1 MTDVGEP
8 SQERIGWWARL
19 RRWWAGK
26 DGDPPT
32 VREAAPPDANWETNQ
47 LSPETRRVG
56 VACSGGGIR
65 SASFTL
71 GALQAIDESTENHCG
86 LDEVDYVAAVSG
98 GGYTAGGWAVTSD
111 ANRPS
116 AGGPQ
121 PEPRIFAQ
129 GSPEEERLRRNSS
142 LVPNIRT
149 GAAAFGR
156 TTMGLAVNLLLL
168 WGLMIAVAA
177 PVGWITSAQFL
188 HPELRART
196 PLLQIEQQP
205 RTVRSTSFPAENE
218 VPETIRFE
226 EISDLPCSTGLC
238 RAWKVVGLDW
248 TTPEVAKTELDGDS
262 ETVFPPL
269 VCDLN
274 TPTQIVLDAGVL
286 SIAQQPRVIL
296 PTTDE
301 ELAELRAQAAG
312 AQEPGNTEN
321 ACAEI
326 DPDVEVIES
335 GGAVDESP
343 ALSVDRQP
351 ELSIRDT
358 AATEPTKDLLRVDSD
373 PVIAQRSG
381 FSGRPPATHS
391 SAMHAAAVV
400 TVSVALLAGL
410 LRIISRPTTAA
421 ATHRW
426 RVVVRVASAVAAIAV
441 TFIYVVPWIIVSVP
455 PFIQDLPSWLPIL
468 GGEQL
473 SGSSLVNTTAVAFL
487 LTLVETGLRL
497 LRSPAKKAI
506 RRWPIRVARVATV
519 AFLAL
524 VVIAVLADI
533 LQVAAANGPRGHLSD
548 FILQPTFTAE
558 FEFFGYEVRLSVSD
572 IGRWLIVL
580 FLLWVWNR
588 VADAH
593 SWSLYP
599 FYKRWISRAFVSA
612 RSDRVVNTDP
622 KMPTAPTP
630 SEPVNFAQPTRWVGD
645 PPNEDDVGLWARLG
659 SPTGGAQLITCCAV
673 NLHDTN
679 AAPSGRKAGT
689 FVFSSDHIGG
699 PDVGWMKTKDY
710 WAKLPHSRRKDLTV
724 VATMAISGA
733 AFSPGMGKMSMGPLG
748 GLMALVNARLG
759 VWVPHPRAVAELQQQ
774 QQWRGR
780 PGWVWWF
787 REVIQRFNSNARYL
801 YVSDGGHWENLGVIE
816 LLRRG
821 CNQVYVISAAGDG
834 VDGFSTVG
842 EAIALARE
850 ELGIEIEGLDLDDLR
865 APRGEA
871 GPDDHVLVHSDGTT
885 TRFAERSFS
894 VGTLRR
900 VGTRKPYGVI
910 VVVEANLSRG
920 MPWDVQ
926 AHAEKHKEFP
936 NDSTLNQF
944 FDYRQFES
952 YRRLGQLQTSRALAK
967 VPVDVA
973 ETDPATLLENDDWP
987 DEFHGDGSAATGE
1000 PTAGA

>member
-1 MTDVGEP
+1 MTDAGER
-8 SQERIGWWARL
+8 SQERIGWRARL
-19 RRWWAGK
+19 TSWWAGEPRT
-26 DGDPPT
+26 PP
-32 VREAAPPDANWETNQ
+32 VAREAAPPDANWETKQ
-47 LSPETRRVG
+47 LSPKTRRVG

-71 GALQAIDESTENHCG
+71 GALQAIDESTEGHGG

-98 GGYTAGGWAVTSD
+98 GGYTAGGWAITSD

-116 AGGPQ
+116 AGDPQ

-149 GAAAFGR
+149 GAAGFGR

-205 RTVRSTSFPAENE
+205 LTVRSTGFPAENE
-218 VPETIRFE
+218 VPETIGFE

-238 RAWKVVGLDW
+238 PAWEVVGLDW
-248 TTPEVAKTELDGDS
+248 TKPEVEKTELDGGS

-269 VCDLN
+269 VCDVN
-274 TPTQIVLDAGVL
+274 TPAQIVLDAGVL
-286 SIAQQPRVIL
+286 SMAQQPRVIL
-296 PTTDE
+296 PTTDD
-301 ELAELRAQAAG
+301 ELAELK
-312 AQEPGNTEN
+312 GNTEN
-321 ACAEI
+321 ACAMI
-326 DPDVEVIES
+326 DLDAELIES

-381 FSGRPPATHS
+381 FSGRPPVAHTS
-391 SAMHAAAVV
+391 TMHVIAVLAV
-400 TVSVALLAGL
+400 GAALLLAI

-426 RVVVRVASAVAAIAV
+426 RVVVRLASALAAIAV
-441 TFIYVVPWIIVSVP
+441 TFFYVAPWIIVVVP
-455 PFIQDLPSWLPIL
+455 PFIQELPSWLPVL

-473 SGSSLVNTTAVAFL
+473 SGSSLINTTAVAFL

-524 VVIAVLADI
+524 VVLAVLADI
-533 LQVAAANGPRGHLSD
+533 LEVAAANGPLGHLSD
-548 FILQPTFTAE
+548 FILQPTFTAD
-558 FEFFGYEVRLSVSD
+558 FEVFGYEERFSVPD
-572 IGRWLIVL
+572 ILRWAIVL
-580 FLLWVWNR
+580 LLLWVWNR

-593 SWSLYP
+593 SWSLFP
-599 FYKRWISRAFVSA
+599 FYKRWISRAFLST
-612 RSDRVVNTDP
+612 RSGRTREVDP
-622 KMPTAPTP
+622 MMPTAPTP
-630 SEPVNFAQPTRWVGD
+630 SDPVDYAQPTRWVGD
-645 PPNEDDVGLWARLG
+645 PTNQDDRDLWARLG
-659 SPTGGAQLITCCAV
+659 SPIGGAQLITCCAV

-689 FVFSSDHIGG
+689 FVFSSDYIGG

-733 AFSPGMGKMSMGPLG
+733 AVSPDMGKMSMGSLG

-759 VWVPHPRAVAELQQQ
+759 VWVPHPQAVAKLRHKTWQ
-774 QQWRGR
+774 GR

-787 REVIQRFNSNARYL
+787 REVIQRFNTDARYL

-821 CNQVYVISAAGDG
+821 CNQVYAISAAGDG

-850 ELGIEIEGLDLDDLR
+850 ELGIEIEGLNLDDLR
-865 APRGEA
+865 APRGET
-871 GPDDHVLVHSDGTT
+871 GPDDPVLVHSDGTT
-885 TRFAERSFS
+885 TRFAKRSVS
-894 VGTLRR
+894 IGTLRR
-900 VGTRKPYGVI
+900 VGTPQPYGVI
-910 VVVEANLSRG
+910 VVVEANLSSG
-920 MPWDVQ
+920 MPWDVR

-952 YRRLGQLQTSRALAK
+952 YRRLGHLQTSRALAK
-967 VPVDVA
+967 LPVDVA
-973 ETDPATLLENDDWP
+973 ETDPATLLENDNRP
-987 DEFHGDGSAATGE
+987 DEHHGDGSAATGE
-1000 PTAGA
+1000 STVGA